1 MNCTGKRT
9 RRSAPRPL
17 IQQAVEFLRG
27 DELVLE
33 PRVRWPGPALQAIH
47 ASFPEAVQMTEK
59 GRFKSTIPEP
69 LRLQPGR
76 TLCIWGD
83 AGWGPDVGRGKYET
97 GSFSD
102 ELVGAAARLLRERW
116 KPEPAPGW
124 VTAVPSTRRP
134 ALMHGFAQRLAEQ
147 LGIPFVDVLRKV
159 RETAPQ
165 KEMQNSVQQLRNLL
179 NAFSIEG
186 RVPPGAV
193 LLVDDVIDSGWTLC
207 LLGAMLQRH
216 GSGPVFPFT
225 LAKASPRGS

>member
-1 MNCTGKRT
+1 
-9 RRSAPRPL
+9 
-17 IQQAVEFLRG
+17 
-27 DELVLE
+27 
-33 PRVRWPGPALQAIH
+33 
-47 ASFPEAVQMTEK
+47 
-59 GRFKSTIPEP
+59 
-69 LRLQPGR
+69 
-76 TLCIWGD
+76 
-83 AGWGPDVGRGKYET
+83 
-97 GSFSD
+97 
-102 ELVGAAARLLRERW
+102 
-116 KPEPAPGW
+116 
-124 VTAVPSTRRP
+124 
-134 ALMHGFAQRLAEQ
+134 MHGFAQRLAEQ